1 MASSR
6 GACAKWRERTA
17 WSRTIRRVTTSPD
30 TTGRV
35 REHFRKK
42 AFSFDH
48 LYDEEHALQ
57 RLLRPGLFNR
67 RELALE
73 VARRYDHP
81 SVLDVG
87 GGSGRIGEAILEQ
100 GASRYVDVDLSNTM
114 LDLARG
120 RLARF
125 GDKVELVQGDFLGTP
140 IEGRFDVV
148 LALGYFDYIADADTH
163 ARRIGELC
171 SGSAVA
177 SFPRWTW
184 TKGPIRKLRYE
195 VINNCPIFDY
205 DRDGVRRLFDDAG
218 FGKITIR
225 QGRSGFL
232 VRADR

>member
-1 MASSR
+1 M
-6 GACAKWRERTA
+6 
-17 WSRTIRRVTTSPD
+17 TTSPD
-30 TTGRV
+30 ATGRV
-35 REHFRKK
+35 REHFRRK
-42 AFSFDH
+42 AFSFDR

-73 VARRYDHP
+73 VAREYEAP

-87 GGSGRIGEAILEQ
+87 GGSGRIGELLLAE
-100 GASRYVDVDLSNTM
+100 GASRYVDVDLSDRM
-114 LDLARG
+114 LDLARD

-125 GDKVELVQGDFLGTP
+125 GDKVELVQGDFLTTP
-140 IEGRFDVV
+140 LEDRFDLV
-148 LALGYFDYIADADTH
+148 LALGYFDYVEDAAAHT
-163 ARRIGELC
+163 RRIGELC

-184 TKGPIRKLRYE
+184 RKGPIRKLRYE

-205 DRDGVRRLFDDAG
+205 DREQLRQLFGGAG
-218 FGKITIR
+218 FERIVIR

-232 VRADR
+232 MRADR

>member
-1 MASSR
+1 M
-6 GACAKWRERTA
+6 
-17 WSRTIRRVTTSPD
+17 TTSPD
-30 TTGRV
+30 ATGRV
-35 REHFRKK
+35 REHFRRK

-67 RELALE
+67 RALALE
-73 VARRYDHP
+73 VAREYDAP

-87 GGSGRIGEAILEQ
+87 GGSGRIGELLLAE
-100 GASRYVDVDLSNTM
+100 GAARYVDVDLSDTM
-114 LDLARG
+114 LDLARN

-125 GDKVELVQGDFLGTP
+125 GDGKVELVQGDFLTTP
-140 IEGRFDVV
+140 LDGPFDIV
-148 LALGYFDYIADADTH
+148 LALGYFDYIEDAAAH

-205 DRDGVRRLFDDAG
+205 DRDGIRRVFADAG
-218 FGKITIR
+218 FTKITIR
-225 QGRSGFL
+225 RGRSGFL

>member
-1 MASSR
+1 
-6 GACAKWRERTA
+6 
-17 WSRTIRRVTTSPD
+17 VTTSPD

-73 VARRYDHP
+73 VASGYDSP
-81 SVLDVG
+81 TVLDVG
-87 GGSGRIGEAILEQ
+87 GGSGRIGEPILEQ
-100 GASRYVDVDLSNTM
+100 GAARYVDVDLSNTM
-114 LDLARG
+114 LELAG
-120 RLARF
+120 ERLARF
-125 GDKVELVQGDFLGTP
+125 EDRVALVQGDFLTADLSGP
-140 IEGRFDVV
+140 FDVV
-148 LALGYFDYIADADTH
+148 LALGYFDYIENAAAH
-163 ARRIGELC
+163 VHRIGELC
-171 SGSAVA
+171 AGSAVA

-205 DRDGVRRLFDDAG
+205 TAGELQQLFVDAG
-218 FGKITIR
+218 FAQTDLREGK
-225 QGRSGFL
+225 SGFL
-232 VRADR
+232 LRADKNTA

>member
-1 MASSR
+1 M
-6 GACAKWRERTA
+6 
-17 WSRTIRRVTTSPD
+17 TTSPD
-30 TTGRV
+30 ATGRV
-35 REHFRKK
+35 REHFRRK

-57 RLLRPGLFNR
+57 RMLRPGLFNR

-73 VARRYDHP
+73 VARDYDAP

-87 GGSGRIGEAILEQ
+87 GGSGRIGELILAE
-100 GASRYVDVDLSNTM
+100 GASRYVDVDLSDTM
-114 LDLARG
+114 LGLARD

-125 GDKVELVQGDFLGTP
+125 DDKVELVQGDFLTTP
-140 IEGRFDVV
+140 LDGPFDVV
-148 LALGYFDYIADADTH
+148 LALGYFDYIEDAAAHT
-163 ARRIGELC
+163 RRIGEQC

-184 TKGPIRKLRYE
+184 TKGPVRKLRYE
-195 VINNCPIFDY
+195 VINSCPIYDY
-205 DRDGVRRLFDDAG
+205 DRDGIRRLFDDAG

-232 VRADR
+232 VRADRP